1 MAIQSNDT
9 VHSYA
14 DSIVSAS
21 NSVSSATGTKD
32 DGNVYQGQAGISA
45 NIDGDKNA
53 GEQAKERAI
62 DFIQVPSTMQSSR
75 RQMLRLQDISIIIEA
90 RVAKNCIVQQSIEK
104 GRDRW
109 LK

>member
-32 DGNVYQGQAGISA
+32 DGNVYQGQAGMSA
-45 NIDGDKNA
+45 NIDGDKNV

-62 DFIQVPSTMQSSR
+62 DFIQVLHGIHAEFQTTDASIAGYINSHTGTGSEELYSST
-75 RQMLRLQDISIIIEA
+75 
-90 RVAKNCIVQQSIEK
+90 KH
-104 GRDRW
+104 
-109 LK
+109 

>member
-32 DGNVYQGQAGISA
+32 DGNVYQGQKGMSA

-53 GEQAKERAI
+53 GEQAKERASTPWNSCR
-62 DFIQVPSTMQSSR
+62 VP
-75 RQMLRLQDISIIIEA
+75 D
-90 RVAKNCIVQQSIEK
+90 
-104 GRDRW
+104 DRCFDCRIYQ
-109 LK
+109 

>member
-32 DGNVYQGQAGISA
+32 DGNVYQGQKGMSA

-53 GEQAKERAI
+53 GGQE
-62 DFIQVPSTMQSSR
+62 
-75 RQMLRLQDISIIIEA
+75 
-90 RVAKNCIVQQSIEK
+90 AKNCIVRQSIEK

>member
-32 DGNVYQGQAGISA
+32 DGNVYQGQKGMSA

-53 GEQAKERAI
+53 GEQE
-62 DFIQVPSTMQSSR
+62 FMQSSG

-90 RVAKNCIVQQSIEK
+90 RVAKNCIVHQSIEK